1 MAQETELSPMTIEE
15 INARLD
21 QAERDI
27 DEGRYYMNE
36 EVFDHINERIK
47 NKLLI
52 ASAEEGIAEIERGE
66 YYTNKEVLDR
76 MNKRLE
82 HS

>member
-27 DEGRYYMNE
+27 DEGRYYTNE
-36 EVFDHINERIK
+36 EVFGHINER
-47 NKLLI
+47 L
-52 ASAEEGIAEIERGE
+52 ERHL
-66 YYTNKEVLDR
+66 N
-76 MNKRLE
+76 
-82 HS
+82 

>member
-1 MAQETELSPMTIEE
+1 MAQETDLSPMTLEE

-27 DEGRYYMNE
+27 DEGRYYTNE
-36 EVFDHINERIK
+36 EVFE
-47 NKLLI
+47 
-52 ASAEEGIAEIERGE
+52 
-66 YYTNKEVLDR
+66 R

-82 HS
+82 RS